1 LAGVFQVL
9 IRKYRDQ
16 LETVSR
22 NIISTSANFR
32 RESTFADLT
41 LVVEGA
47 QVQVHKFILAS
58 CSRLFLGM
66 LRHLNHPH
74 PFVFL
79 RGVDHHH
86 LLLILD
92 FMYLGEVSVLQ
103 KDLPAF
109 LRTAED
115 LQVKGLI
122 EKVDLVQEEAI
133 NEAHKVENI
142 DDTGESKPFP
152 PPVQNTD
159 NEFSCVQPQK

>member
-1 LAGVFQVL
+1 
-9 IRKYRDQ
+9 
-16 LETVSR
+16 
-22 NIISTSANFR
+22 
-32 RESTFADLT
+32 
-41 LVVEGA
+41 
-47 QVQVHKFILAS
+47 
-58 CSRLFLGM
+58 M

-133 NEAHKVENI
+133 NEQSQNI
-142 DDTGESKPFP
+142 LL
-152 PPVQNTD
+152 
-159 NEFSCVQPQK
+159 